1 VGSARYRLVV
11 EGELSSRYAT
21 VFEGMRLECAQG
33 RTAIVGPLTDQAHL
47 QGLLQRIAGLGLTLV
62 SVVREDEPQA
72 APVAEDIEGR

>member
-21 VFEGMRLECAQG
+21 VFDGMRLECAQG
-33 RTAIVGPLTDQAHL
+33 RTAIVGTLIDQAHL

-62 SVVREDEPQA
+62 SVVREDEPPA
-72 APVAEDIEGR
+72 ASSPTG